1 VTIAPQSENR
11 EKAPLA
17 DLLSH
22 YSIEVTSR
30 DLPSLQGITATL
42 PPGSEVFVAHLPK
55 EDIGLLV
62 RAAAGLRDAGFVPVP
77 HIVARNIRNRPEL
90 DTMLARLSEEASV
103 RHALVLGGDRDDA
116 AGAFGS
122 ALDLIET
129 GLFQT
134 YGIGRIAIACYPEGH
149 PRIAG
154 AVLDSAL
161 TAKVDAAAGAGL
173 DVLLVSQFLFDQ
185 KPLLSF
191 ARRLR
196 ERGVTVPLRVGI
208 AGPASRTKLLKYA
221 LRCGVGASL
230 RALRERS
237 EIARNVLSG
246 ETPEELLIDI
256 AAAQTAEPDLGI
268 SGVHF
273 FTFGDPAQSI
283 RWAEQQQPSD

>member
-1 VTIAPQSENR
+1 MMIAPQSESR

-30 DLPSLQGITATL
+30 DLQSLESITATL
-42 PPGSEVFVAHLPK
+42 PQGCEVFVAHLPK

-62 RAAAGLRDAGFVPVP
+62 RASAGLRDAGFVPVP
-77 HIVARNIRNRPEL
+77 HIVARNISNRLEL
-90 DTMLARLSEEASV
+90 DTMLARLSEEAGV
-103 RHALVLGGDRDDA
+103 RNALVLGGDRDDA

-122 ALDLIET
+122 SLDLINT

-149 PRIAG
+149 PRIAS
-154 AVLDSAL
+154 AVLDAAL
-161 TAKVDAAAGAGL
+161 TAKVDAAARAGL
-173 DVLLVSQFLFDQ
+173 DVLLVSQFLFDP
-185 KPLLSF
+185 KPLLNF

-196 ERGVTVPLRVGI
+196 ERGVTAPLSVGI

-246 ETPEELLIDI
+246 ETPEELLMEI

-283 RWAEQQQPSD
+283 RWAEQQVDR